1 MAGGGGDADAFVRAA
16 GRGDLGVVQEA
27 VERHPQLLNA
37 INRQGWSALQ
47 MASYKGR
54 LPVAQLLLDRGAAI
68 DQPSQSGCTPLI
80 GAALN
85 GHLAMAQL
93 LTRRG
98 ASLEVRT
105 NSNHNAQWWAAH
117 EGHAE
122 LASWLGR
129 ARGWT
134 ALHFACA
141 EREAEEVLRLL
152 RQGELDIHTRS
163 TAAADDGG
171 PASALQVAASRGPGL
186 AAVCDRT
193 LQTMRLAHAAW
204 APRRESHRVWPDSF
218 RRSAVALM
226 LVKQRADRLAGG
238 RVVEARVEQ
247 LSRMDVAL
255 FFRVLSFCGR
265 DWWRGGG
272 GGGGP

>member
-1 MAGGGGDADAFVRAA
+1 MGGPA
-16 GRGDLGVVQEA
+16 
-27 VERHPQLLNA
+27 LNA
-37 INRQGWSALQ
+37 QGWA
-47 MASYKGR
+47 
-54 LPVAQLLLDRGAAI
+54 V
-68 DQPSQSGCTPLI
+68 
-80 GAALN
+80 
-85 GHLAMAQL
+85 
-93 LTRRG
+93 
-98 ASLEVRT
+98 
-105 NSNHNAQWWAAH
+105 H

-171 PASALQVAASRGPGL
+171 PVSALQVATNGGPGM
-186 AAVCDRT
+186 AAVCERT
-193 LQTMRLAHAAW
+193 LRTMRLAHAAW

-218 RRSAVALM
+218 RRSAVVLV

-238 RVVEARVEQ
+238 RVVAPLVGL

-265 DWWRGGG
+265 EWWRGAAA
-272 GGGGP
+272 